1 MRIAKRSYDKSN
13 KEKRYELNQ
22 IEGNWE
28 QIKGNVQAQWGRL
41 TDDDI
46 DVIAGNRKALA
57 GKLQE
62 LYGKQEEEIDREID
76 EWMANH

>member
-1 MRIAKRSYDKSN
+1 MN
-13 KEKRYELNQ
+13 WNQ

-46 DVIAGNRKALA
+46 DVIAGNRKALT